1 MVRILDTTLREGE
14 QTPGVAFPVHAKI
27 ALAEGLERLGV
38 DIVEAGH
45 PVVDKEIERGV
56 RLLAARKGEIRVG
69 AHARSLKGDVDM
81 ALSCGV
87 SFLGLFYCVSRER
100 LTEGNRT
107 LSQAIESVTSL
118 IREVKGR
125 APHVMVRYT
134 PEDTVRTAWPDVAA
148 VALEAARAG
157 ADVIS
162 VADTTGYMVPGT
174 ENNLYDYTLRMRES
188 LTRGGVNP
196 MLAVHCHN
204 DRGLA
209 LANALDAYRAGVDI
223 IDASVLGL
231 GERAG
236 IVDLAQLMVALR
248 SGWNEGE
255 RWDLTQLPELYR
267 RVSRFSG
274 IPVPPLAPVV
284 GENAFS
290 HCAGIHTQAAIRNPL
305 HYQSLDPI
313 TVGRCSRVVLD
324 HMAGTS
330 ALLYALRNLGEED
343 VGEDRL
349 KEILLRVKEVG
360 RLGRTVDREELG
372 FIVASLEAEKREEGA
387 R

>member
-1 MVRILDTTLREGE
+1 MDTTLREGE

-56 RLLAARKGEIRVG
+56 RLLAARRGEIRVG

-125 APHVMVRYT
+125 APQVMVRYT

-188 LTRGGVNP
+188 LVRGGVNP

>member
-125 APHVMVRYT
+125 APQVMVRYT

-188 LTRGGVNP
+188 LVRGGVNP

-236 IVDLAQLMVALR
+236 IVDLAQLMVACAVDGTRGEVGPDPTAGALPKGFPFLR
-248 SGWNEGE
+248 NPLFRPGPCSRRE
-255 RWDLTQLPELYR
+255 RFLPLR
-267 RVSRFSG
+267 W
-274 IPVPPLAPVV
+274 
-284 GENAFS
+284 
-290 HCAGIHTQAAIRNPL
+290 IHTQAAIRNPL

-372 FIVASLEAEKREEGA
+372 FIVASLEAEKREEGV

>member
-14 QTPGVAFPVHAKI
+14 QTPSVAFPVHAKI
-27 ALAEGLERLGV
+27 ALAESLERLGV

-56 RLLAARKGEIRVG
+56 RLLAARRGEIRVG

-188 LTRGGVNP
+188 LVRGGVNP

-274 IPVPPLAPVV
+274 IPVPPQAPVV

>member
-14 QTPGVAFPVHAKI
+14 QTPGVAFPVHVKI
-27 ALAEGLERLGV
+27 ALAESLERLGV

-188 LTRGGVNP
+188 LVRGGVNP

-267 RVSRFSG
+267 RVSRVSG

-372 FIVASLEAEKREEGA
+372 FIVASLEAEKREEGV

>member
-125 APHVMVRYT
+125 APQVMVRYT

-188 LTRGGVNP
+188 LVRGGVNP

-274 IPVPPLAPVV
+274 IPVPPQAPVV

>member
-14 QTPGVAFPVHAKI
+14 QTPGVAFPVHVKI
-27 ALAEGLERLGV
+27 ALAESLERLGV

-56 RLLAARKGEIRVG
+56 RLLAARRGEIRVG

-125 APHVMVRYT
+125 APQVMVRYT

-162 VADTTGYMVPGT
+162 VADTTWYMVPGT

-188 LTRGGVNP
+188 LVRGGVNP

>member
-56 RLLAARKGEIRVG
+56 RLLAARRGEIRVG

-87 SFLGLFYCVSRER
+87 TFLGLFYCVSRER

-188 LTRGGVNP
+188 LVRGGVNP

-349 KEILLRVKEVG
+349 KEILFRVKEVG

>member
-56 RLLAARKGEIRVG
+56 RLLAARRGEIRVG

-125 APHVMVRYT
+125 APQVMVRYT

-188 LTRGGVNP
+188 LVRGGVNP

-274 IPVPPLAPVV
+274 IPVPPQAPVV

>member
-125 APHVMVRYT
+125 APQVMVRYT

-188 LTRGGVNP
+188 LVRGGVNP

>member
-125 APHVMVRYT
+125 APQVMVRYT

-188 LTRGGVNP
+188 LVRGGVNP

-330 ALLYALRNLGEED
+330 ALLYALRNLGEDD

>member
-14 QTPGVAFPVHAKI
+14 QTPGVAFPVHVKI
-27 ALAEGLERLGV
+27 ALAESLERLGV

-56 RLLAARKGEIRVG
+56 RLLAARRGEIRVG

-87 SFLGLFYCVSRER
+87 TFLGLFYCVSRER

-188 LTRGGVNP
+188 LVRGGVNP

>member
-56 RLLAARKGEIRVG
+56 RLLAARRGEIRVG

-125 APHVMVRYT
+125 APQVMVRYT

-188 LTRGGVNP
+188 LVRGGVNP

-372 FIVASLEAEKREEGA
+372 FIVASLEAEKGEEGA

>member
-14 QTPGVAFPVHAKI
+14 QTPGVAFPVHVKI
-27 ALAEGLERLGV
+27 ALAESLERLGV

-56 RLLAARKGEIRVG
+56 RLLAARRGEIRVG

-125 APHVMVRYT
+125 APQVMVRYT

-188 LTRGGVNP
+188 LVRGGVNP

>member
-56 RLLAARKGEIRVG
+56 RLLVARRGEIRVG

-188 LTRGGVNP
+188 LVRGGVNP

>member
-56 RLLAARKGEIRVG
+56 RLLAARRGEIRVG

-125 APHVMVRYT
+125 APQVMVRYT

-188 LTRGGVNP
+188 LVRGGVNP

-330 ALLYALRNLGEED
+330 ALLYALRNLGEDD

>member
-56 RLLAARKGEIRVG
+56 RLLAARRGEIRVG

-125 APHVMVRYT
+125 APQVMVRYT

-188 LTRGGVNP
+188 LVRGGVNP

>member
-56 RLLAARKGEIRVG
+56 RLLAARRGEIRVG

-188 LTRGGVNP
+188 LVRGGVNP

-223 IDASVLGL
+223 FDASVLGL

-372 FIVASLEAEKREEGA
+372 FIVASLEAEKREEGV

>member
-56 RLLAARKGEIRVG
+56 RLLAARRGEIRVG

-188 LTRGGVNP
+188 LVRGGVNP

>member
-27 ALAEGLERLGV
+27 ALAESLERLGV

-56 RLLAARKGEIRVG
+56 RLLAARRGEIRVG

-87 SFLGLFYCVSRER
+87 TFLGLFYCVSRER

-125 APHVMVRYT
+125 APQVMVRYT

-188 LTRGGVNP
+188 LVRGGVNP

>member
-1 MVRILDTTLREGE
+1 
-14 QTPGVAFPVHAKI
+14 
-27 ALAEGLERLGV
+27 
-38 DIVEAGH
+38 
-45 PVVDKEIERGV
+45 
-56 RLLAARKGEIRVG
+56 
-69 AHARSLKGDVDM
+69 
-81 ALSCGV
+81 
-87 SFLGLFYCVSRER
+87 
-100 LTEGNRT
+100 
-107 LSQAIESVTSL
+107 
-118 IREVKGR
+118 
-125 APHVMVRYT
+125 
-134 PEDTVRTAWPDVAA
+134 
-148 VALEAARAG
+148 
-157 ADVIS
+157 
-162 VADTTGYMVPGT
+162 
-174 ENNLYDYTLRMRES
+174 
-188 LTRGGVNP
+188 
-196 MLAVHCHN
+196 MLAVPCHN

-231 GERAG
+231 GARAG

>member
-1 MVRILDTTLREGE
+1 MVRILDRTLREGE

-125 APHVMVRYT
+125 APQVMVRYT

-188 LTRGGVNP
+188 LVRGGVNP

>member
-56 RLLAARKGEIRVG
+56 RLLAARRGEIRVG

-125 APHVMVRYT
+125 APQVMVRYT

-188 LTRGGVNP
+188 LVRGGVNP

-372 FIVASLEAEKREEGA
+372 FIVASLEAEKREEGV

>member
-188 LTRGGVNP
+188 LVRGGVNP

-274 IPVPPLAPVV
+274 IPVPPQAPVV